1 VNACSV
7 SCDLKRSFPAGVGA
21 AGPWRYGR
29 SYGRWMRFDPPTLF
43 IIVVASLVVCTAL
56 LFWCFVQN
64 RNERSLLWMSAAY
77 LSAGIG
83 NLLLAVRGVVP
94 DILSIDIANALVL
107 GGMCLGWAAMRIF
120 NGNSISWTFIL
131 LGPFVWLAALR
142 FPFFAESYEWRLI
155 FASLI
160 GAAYSVGAAKATI
173 VNDGLRTRF
182 PIAMLFLIH
191 ALFLA
196 FRIPLAFNEMQGP
209 TLGFESP
216 WFTPLALEAIVF
228 IQATAFLT
236 VSLIKERTEGAL
248 RSAALTDPLT
258 GLPNRR
264 AFFDRGAAMIAL
276 GQRMGR
282 PTSVIVFDLDR
293 FKAVN
298 DTYGHPVGDAVI
310 EAFAVATRASL
321 RVSDFTARIGGEEF
335 ASVLP
340 DTDEAAAKFVADRV
354 MRCFVDLVGDEAAGG
369 AHCTTS
375 AGLAVSIGS
384 RNTIEAMFKAADRAL
399 YEAKRLGGNQLRTV
413 QPALA

>member
-1 VNACSV
+1 
-7 SCDLKRSFPAGVGA
+7 
-21 AGPWRYGR
+21 
-29 SYGRWMRFDPPTLF
+29 MRFDPPTLF
-43 IIVVASLVVCTAL
+43 VILVASLAVCTAL

-64 RNERSLLWMSAAY
+64 RNERSLVWMSSAY
-77 LSAGIG
+77 LMAGIG
-83 NLLLAVRGVVP
+83 NSFLLGRDLLP
-94 DILSIDIANALVL
+94 PILSIDIANALLLL
-107 GGMCLGWAAMRIF
+107 GMSLGWAALRVF
-120 NGNSISWTFIL
+120 NGNKVSWTFLL
-131 LGPFVWLAALR
+131 LGPIVWLAALR
-142 FPFFAESYEWRLI
+142 FPVLGDSYEWRVIL
-155 FASLI
+155 AALI
-160 GAAYSVGAAKATI
+160 GAAYCVGAAKAAI
-173 VNDGLRTRF
+173 VSDGLHTRF

-196 FRIPLAFNEMQGP
+196 FRVPLAINEMQGP
-209 TLGFESP
+209 SLGFDGP
-216 WFTPLALEAIVF
+216 WFTPVALEAIVF

-236 VSLIKERTEGAL
+236 VSLIKERVEGQL
-248 RSAALTDPLT
+248 RSAALTDSLT

-264 AFFDRGAAMIAL
+264 AFFERGAAMIAL
-276 GQRMGR
+276 GQRMGK

-298 DTYGHPVGDAVI
+298 DTYGHPVGDVVI

-340 DTDEAAAKFVADRV
+340 DTDEEAARFVADRV
-354 MRCFVDLVGDEAAGG
+354 MKCFVELVGDEVAGG

-375 AGLAVSIGS
+375 AGLAVSVGS
-384 RNTIEAMFKAADRAL
+384 RNTIEVMFKAADRAL

>member
-1 VNACSV
+1 
-7 SCDLKRSFPAGVGA
+7 
-21 AGPWRYGR
+21 
-29 SYGRWMRFDPPTLF
+29 MRFDPPTLF
-43 IIVVASLVVCTAL
+43 FIMVASLVVCTAL

-64 RNERSLLWMSAAY
+64 RNERSLIWMSSAY
-77 LSAGIG
+77 LMAGIG
-83 NLLLAVRGVVP
+83 NFLLAGRDFLP
-94 DILSIDIANALVL
+94 TILTIDIANALVL
-107 GGMCLGWAAMRIF
+107 LGMSLGWAAIRVF
-120 NGNSISWTFIL
+120 NGNRVSWTFVL
-131 LGPFVWLAALR
+131 LGPIVWLAVLR
-142 FPFFAESYEWRLI
+142 LPFFAESYEWRVI
-155 FASLI
+155 FAAMI
-160 GAAYSVGAAKATI
+160 GAAYMVGAAKASI
-173 VNDGLRTRF
+173 ANDGLRTRF

-196 FRIPLAFNEMQGP
+196 FRVPLAFTEMGGP
-209 TLGFESP
+209 TLGFASP
-216 WFTPLALEAIVF
+216 WFTPIALEAIVF

-236 VSLIKERTEGAL
+236 VSLIKERVEGQL

-264 AFFDRGAAMIAL
+264 AFFERGAAMIAL

-298 DTYGHPVGDAVI
+298 DTYGHPVGDVVI

-340 DTDEAAAKFVADRV
+340 DTDEEAARVVADRV
-354 MRCFVDLVGDEAAGG
+354 MKCFVELVGDEAAGG

-375 AGLAVSIGS
+375 AGLAVSVGS
-384 RNTIEAMFKAADRAL
+384 RNTIEVMFKAADRAL